1 MPNYSNNTKRSWMA
15 VDLGKGRK
23 LIPSR
28 YCVRCVI
35 CPCTCLL
42 PLSICLLMVRLFVC
56 KSISVRL
63 CGRVSLCLSICLS
76 VCLSV
81 CLPVCLCVCLSISV
95 SISLC
100 VYQISGQRIKD
111 LERIRSILGKNV
123 LVRYCYEELSRSS
136 PNL

>member
-42 PLSICLLMVRLFVC
+42 FSSICLLMVRLFVC
-56 KSISVRL
+56 QSISVRL
-63 CGRVSLCLSICLS
+63 CGRASLCLSVYLS

-81 CLPVCLCVCLSISV
+81 CLFGCVSVCLSICVSV
-95 SISLC
+95 CLFVC
-100 VYQISGQRIKD
+100 VFVCLSVFVSVLYYEHLNTIKINCFID
-111 LERIRSILGKNV
+111 T
-123 LVRYCYEELSRSS
+123 
-136 PNL
+136 